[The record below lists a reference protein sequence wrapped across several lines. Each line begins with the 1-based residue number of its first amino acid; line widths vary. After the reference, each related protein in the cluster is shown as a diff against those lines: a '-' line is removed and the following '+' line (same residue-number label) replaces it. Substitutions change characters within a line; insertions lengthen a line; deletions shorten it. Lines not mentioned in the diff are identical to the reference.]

1 MSSGKKERISNRRD
15 NNDSKDNSSYFAIS
29 RRKRRRYMMIII
41 PIVAAIA
48 VVVVVGSV
56 ITLQSNSNA
65 RFGPLGSA
73 HVHAAFLVKLD
84 GKVIDFSQDKYQ
96 LRSQFIHVEK
106 GDGTT
111 LHRHATGVP
120 VGEFFKSIHMDIKNN
135 CFITDNGTQYCDNG
149 TKKLRY
155 FVNGIE
161 KQSIMDYVLND
172 NDRILVVYGNEN
184 NNQIKQDIDAV
195 RQTKIIQ

>member
-1 MSSGKKERISNRRD
+1 MSSNKKKRISN
-15 NNDSKDNSSYFAIS
+15 NKDIKDRNSYFAIS
-29 RRKRRRYMMIII
+29 RRKRRRYLTIII
-41 PIVAAIA
+41 PIIAAAIVA
-48 VVVVVGSV
+48 VAVSAVMFSTQG
-56 ITLQSNSNA
+56 NSNA
-65 RFGPLGSA
+65 KFGPLGSA

-96 LRSQFIHVEK
+96 LRSPFIHVEK

-111 LHRHATGVP
+111 LHRHAIGVP
-120 VGEFFKSIHMDIKNN
+120 FGEFLKSVHMDIRNG

-149 TKKLRY
+149 NTKLRY

-161 KQSIMDYVLND
+161 RQSIMDYILND

-184 NNQIKQDIDAV
+184 DNQIKQDIDAV